1 MKSAPVVLTLW
12 LVAAGAVAAEPAG
25 SAGASAKPSVTKT
38 KAEARRDAN
47 ANGNAKG
54 GVAPTGPVT
63 LQGDLTCAKCGLHE
77 ASSCQSVLVV
87 KEDGRDTKYYLAKNA
102 VAAAEH
108 EKVCGGSV
116 PATVTGTVRD
126 EGGRKVLTASTVS
139 TGAASK
145 GDAGAGAATRPHH
158 VHE

>member
-1 MKSAPVVLTLW
+1 MKSAPAVLALW
-12 LVAAGAVAAEPAG
+12 LVASAAVAAEPAG
-25 SAGASAKPSVTKT
+25 SPGASAKPAATTKT
-38 KAEARRDAN
+38 TKTEAARDAK
-47 ANGNAKG
+47 APKA
-54 GVAPTGPVT
+54 GVAPGQVT

-87 KEDGRDTKYYLAKNA
+87 KEDGKDIKYYLAKNA

-126 EGGRKVLTASTVS
+126 EGGHKVLTAAAVS
-139 TGAASK
+139 TAVVTK
-145 GDAGAGAATRPHH
+145 GGAGPDAAPSPHH
-158 VHE
+158 GHE

>member
-12 LVAAGAVAAEPAG
+12 LVGAAAVAAEPAG
-25 SAGASAKPSVTKT
+25 SAGASAKPPVTKM
-38 KAEARRDAN
+38 KAEAARDAN
-47 ANGNAKG
+47 APKG
-54 GVAPTGPVT
+54 GVAPTAPVT
-63 LQGDLTCAKCGLHE
+63 LEGDLTCAKCGLHE

>member
-1 MKSAPVVLTLW
+1 MKTAPVVLTLW
-12 LVAAGAVAAEPAG
+12 LVAAAAVAAEPAG
-25 SAGASAKPSVTKT
+25 SAGASPKPPVTNMKAK
-38 KAEARRDAN
+38 ARRDAN

-54 GVAPTGPVT
+54 GVAAAAPVT

-87 KEDGRDTKYYLAKNA
+87 KEDGRETKYYLTKNA

-116 PATVTGTVRD
+116 PATITGTVKD

-139 TGAASK
+139 TGATSK
-145 GDAGAGAATRPHH
+145 GDAGAGAATLPHH
-158 VHE
+158 AHE